1 LSLNFVVGRAADVFS
16 GDFAN
21 AVDAAVRA
29 RFPSL
34 DDSAG
39 SEQPYHSDPVD
50 ARAWPQL
57 QKRAATLLGADA
69 VPSLLGVEAYQAVYV
84 PAPME
89 TVENL
94 VIPLAADPLQL
105 AALDALLAELRAFA
119 VKASL
124 PTDDVELMQLAAHYL
139 EDDTLFDQD
148 LDVQLYVQLMLSAR
162 QAATRNQPLW
172 LVR

>member
-1 LSLNFVVGRAADVFS
+1 MSLNFVVGRAADVLS

-21 AVDAAVRA
+21 AVETALRA

-39 SEQPYHSDPVD
+39 AEPYHSDPVD

-57 QKRAATLLGADA
+57 QQRAASLLGAAA

-84 PAPME
+84 PAPLGA
-89 TVENL
+89 VENL
-94 VIPLAADPLQL
+94 LIPLAADPLQIAPL
-105 AALDALLAELRAFA
+105 GALLSELRAFA
-119 VKASL
+119 AKASL
-124 PTDDVELMQLAAHYL
+124 PIDDVELMQLAAHYL
-139 EDDTLFDQD
+139 EDDALFDKD